1 MKRLKN
7 TIQQTKILL
16 VAALLSMIS
25 VVGFAQGGPPPPP
38 SGDPTGNQG
47 DKLGGNA
54 HIGGG
59 ILILLTLSLAYGG
72 KRVYDLRDTKKE
84 ELA

>member
-25 VVGFAQGGPPPPP
+25 VAAFAQGPPPPP
-38 SGDPTGNQG
+38 GGDPTSNQG

-59 ILILLTLSLAYGG
+59 MIILLTLGLAYGG
-72 KRVYDLRDTKKE
+72 KRLYDLKKE
-84 ELA
+84 AKEEVA